1 MKVKYT
7 NFPQA
12 MHTAPAFAQIGLTE
26 QVAMSL
32 YKDDLSRLKITQ
44 YDFKDID
51 SAQIINRQIGFI
63 KLIMYKVPKI
73 ILMRSIFV
81 FVVMLLMQIDVLL
94 IINVY
99 LFYEYVILIMGECG
113 RTNSS

>member
-1 MKVKYT
+1 
-7 NFPQA
+7 
-12 MHTAPAFAQIGLTE
+12 
-26 QVAMSL
+26 
-32 YKDDLSRLKITQ
+32 
-44 YDFKDID
+44 
-51 SAQIINRQIGFI
+51 
-63 KLIMYKVPKI
+63 MYKVPKI